1 MKGGI
6 VVETWDALQKD
17 VEMYLAKRPGKTAV
31 SCWLLTEKQGF
42 SIGGKNELPSA
53 SLIKLLVL
61 VELCEEVRRG
71 RANLKEAISIL
82 GPAITGGDGIIKELK
97 IGHTF
102 TLEELAT
109 LMIIVSDNEAA
120 NQLIDRLGMKA
131 INERAKKLGLAQ
143 THLGRLM
150 MADASGEKERDNWTS
165 ADDTVHLLR
174 VICETAKTGS
184 PLGRWMI
191 SLLARQQQEGGL
203 RRNLSDFVQVAH
215 KCGNLAGVEH
225 DAGIFFGKRPYLLA
239 VLTTEQPASYVGRET
254 IGMVSLL
261 CARAFGLLG

>member
-1 MKGGI
+1 M
-6 VVETWDALQKD
+6 ETWDALQKD

-82 GPAITGGDGIIKELK
+82 GSAITGGDGIIKELK

-120 NQLIDRLGMKA
+120 NQLIDRLA
-131 INERAKKLGLAQ
+131 
-143 THLGRLM
+143 
-150 MADASGEKERDNWTS
+150 
-165 ADDTVHLLR
+165 
-174 VICETAKTGS
+174 
-184 PLGRWMI
+184 
-191 SLLARQQQEGGL
+191 
-203 RRNLSDFVQVAH
+203 
-215 KCGNLAGVEH
+215 
-225 DAGIFFGKRPYLLA
+225 
-239 VLTTEQPASYVGRET
+239 
-254 IGMVSLL
+254 
-261 CARAFGLLG
+261 

>member
-1 MKGGI
+1 M
-6 VVETWDALQKD
+6 ETWDALQKD

-191 SLLARQQQEGGL
+191 SLLARQQQEEAL
-203 RRNLSDFVQVAH
+203 DAIFLTLCRLPIN
-215 KCGNLAGVEH
+215 VE
-225 DAGIFFGKRPYLLA
+225 ILLA
-239 VLTTEQPASYVGRET
+239 WNMMQASSLENGLTYWPSLRQNSLHLMWDRKPSVWS
-254 IGMVSLL
+254 VSFVPEPLA
-261 CARAFGLLG
+261 C

>member
-150 MADASGEKERDNWTS
+150 MADASGEK
-165 ADDTVHLLR
+165 
-174 VICETAKTGS
+174 KG
-184 PLGRWMI
+184 
-191 SLLARQQQEGGL
+191 
-203 RRNLSDFVQVAH
+203 
-215 KCGNLAGVEH
+215 
-225 DAGIFFGKRPYLLA
+225 
-239 VLTTEQPASYVGRET
+239 T
-254 IGMVSLL
+254 IGQALMTQFICCV
-261 CARAFGLLG
+261 